1 MEAISRHQKRMDFSF
16 FSILQGAFEH
26 QHLLQQAARPA
37 KRAPYAPAAAGAQN
51 NTTKLKQGNERT
63 KQSFL

>member
-37 KRAPYAPAAAGAQN
+37 SVAPPMHLQQQVLK
-51 NTTKLKQGNERT
+51 TTPPN
-63 KQSFL
+63 